1 MRPQYDSHATRQA
14 TSPIAR
20 QPSSIRHGS
29 DIRLSQDRRYSGS
42 RMRGPIDLAQ
52 SGEGPAMSD
61 LPVIGAAMTI
71 ATYETH
77 YDFMRE
83 LPRDIEIQD
92 FFDASLLNGDWA
104 SVAAHARNLLDG
116 HEGRIGIHGPFWG
129 FNIASQDPDVR
140 AIVRKRFHQG
150 LDVCE
155 AVGANQMVIH
165 SPYSTWDYNNL
176 DNLPNARASVV
187 ERTHDAIGEIVKRAE
202 DMGCVLVVENIED
215 VDPHARVELVK
226 SFQSEAIA
234 VSIDTGHACY
244 AHGSTGAPPVD
255 YYVGAAG
262 NLLQHVHLQD
272 ADGYADRHW
281 SLGEGII
288 RWHPVFA
295 ALGTLTSNPRLIV
308 EIRDKTKIPDSV
320 AYLQSL
326 GLGQ

>member
-1 MRPQYDSHATRQA
+1 
-14 TSPIAR
+14 
-20 QPSSIRHGS
+20 
-29 DIRLSQDRRYSGS
+29 
-42 RMRGPIDLAQ
+42 
-52 SGEGPAMSD
+52 MSD

-104 SVAAHARNLLDG
+104 SAAARARKLLDG
-116 HEGRIGIHGPFWG
+116 HTGRIGIHGPFWG

-140 AIVRKRFHQG
+140 DIVRRRFHQG

-155 AVGANQMVIH
+155 AIGANQMVIH
-165 SPYSTWDYNNL
+165 SPFSTWDYNNL

-187 ERTHDAIGEIVKRAE
+187 ERTHDTIGEVVKRAE

-226 SFQSEAIA
+226 SFESEAIA

-288 RWHPVFA
+288 HWHSVFA
-295 ALGTLTSNPRLIV
+295 ALGALTSNPRLIV
-308 EIRDKTKIPDSV
+308 EIRDKTKIPASV
-320 AYLQSL
+320 DYLKSL